1 MKLYSEGDVIAYG
14 EGPSYTKGIV
24 ASKKD
29 IDNMIRQSG
38 RYPIDIVWAYWGGH
52 LEITYMKLDR
62 VRLIKKAHP
71 KRKLPDWF

>member
-1 MKLYSEGDVIAYG
+1 MKLYSEGDVIACG

-29 IDNMIRQSG
+29 IDNIIRKG
-38 RYPIDIVWAYWGGH
+38 GNYPIDVVWAYWGYWDSP
-52 LEITYMKLDR
+52 TYVKLDR